1 MFKRLFVWAWAIA
14 LAGFAGVYFLES
26 GWVETLAAFAAAG
39 GFLSAIAFGVMAFK
53 FGNYIPT

>member
-39 GFLSAIAFGVMAFK
+39 GFLSAIAFGLMAFK
-53 FGNYIPT
+53 FEG